1 MYHGPRARDSGVQS
15 DRRASLLGGLL
26 VVLFVVVQVTALTH
40 ELAHASGE
48 HDAPCGLHVAA
59 DHLVM
64 APAPD
69 VPLGA
74 PIALANAA
82 APGGFDALPPVP
94 VRWNDARAPP
104 RLA

>member
-1 MYHGPRARDSGVQS
+1 MVPGARYSGVQS
-15 DRRASLLGGLL
+15 NSRASLLGGFL

-40 ELAHASGE
+40 EIAHVSGE
-48 HDAPCGLHVAA
+48 HDTPCGLHVAA

-69 VPLGA
+69 VVLGA
-74 PIALANAA
+74 PVALANAA
-82 APGGFDALPPVP
+82 APGGFEVLPPAP
-94 VRWNDARAPP
+94 VRGSEARAPP